1 MPLLQGEKVSKYFG
15 GIAALFELDFEVR
28 EGEILGLIGA
38 NGAGKTTLFNIIS
51 GVYNSSAGTVKLA
64 GQTINGLKPY
74 QICRKGIGRT
84 FQIVKTFRNLT
95 VLKNVMVG
103 SLFGTERA
111 KSLLSAEQ
119 EAGDILNFV
128 GLADRANVPA
138 QALTLADRKRLEL
151 ARALSTE
158 PRLLL
163 LDEVLAGLNPSET
176 LKAMKLVERI
186 RQEKGITVF
195 MIEHVMKAL
204 MGLSD
209 RVIVLHHGKKIAQG
223 APREVAND
231 PRVIEAYLGSP
242 GAA

>member
-1 MPLLQGEKVSKYFG
+1 MTLMQGERVSKYFG
-15 GIAALFELDFEVR
+15 GIAALSEVDFEVN

-51 GVYNSSAGTVKLA
+51 AVYKPSSGRVSFAGKS
-64 GQTINGLKPY
+64 IYGLKPF
-74 QICRKGIGRT
+74 QICHKGIGRT
-84 FQIVKTFRNLT
+84 FQIVKSFHNLT
-95 VLKNVMVG
+95 VMKNVMVG
-103 SLFGTERA
+103 SLFGSRRA
-111 KSLLSAEQ
+111 KSLLTAEQ
-119 EAGDILNFV
+119 EAGDILRFV
-128 GLADRANVPA
+128 GLSDRANVPA
-138 QALTLADRKRLEL
+138 RALTLADRKRLEM

-176 LKAMKLVERI
+176 LTAMKLVERI

-209 RVIVLHHGKKIAQG
+209 RVIVLHHGQKIAQG
-223 APREVAND
+223 TPEEVTND
-231 PRVIEAYLGSP
+231 PQVIEAYLGTP

>member
-15 GIAALFELDFEVR
+15 GIAALSELDFEVR

-128 GLADRANVPA
+128 GLADRDNVPA

>member
-1 MPLLQGEKVSKYFG
+1 MPFLQGEKVSKYFG
-15 GIAALFELDFEVR
+15 GIAALSELDFEVR

-128 GLADRANVPA
+128 GLADRDNVPA

-223 APREVAND
+223 TPREVAND

-242 GAA
+242 GVA